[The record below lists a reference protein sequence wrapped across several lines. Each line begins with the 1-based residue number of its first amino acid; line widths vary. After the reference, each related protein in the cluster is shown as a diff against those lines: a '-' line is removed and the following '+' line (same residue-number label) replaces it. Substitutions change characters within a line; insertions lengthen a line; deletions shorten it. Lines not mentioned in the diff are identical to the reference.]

1 MKKLSREMIA
11 THNGPFVPRA
21 TIVLVKGFDKVLE
34 DLNKDPESNEYKDA
48 KRIVSNITPTLR
60 TIANAN
66 KSTSLTICFF
76 TKDISALRNSGILPG
91 NVATINFDENDEQNR
106 ASIEFEGKT
115 IKVQVFKPNLTSNIT
130 PKDGKEEIWRD
141 FVSKL

>member
-48 KRIVSNITPTLR
+48 NRIVSNITPTLR

-76 TKDISALRNSGILPG
+76 TKDISSLRNSGILPG

-115 IKVQVFKPNLTSNIT
+115 IKVQVFKPNLISNIS